1 MMLPSCPVLNTE
13 RLTLRGP
20 APQDFEPL
28 AKFYADPVRSPGFG
42 GPLKRDEAW
51 RWFALNIG
59 HWCLH
64 GYGFWTVEA
73 KNGEVVGIVG
83 LWNPEGWPEP
93 EIGWDLFDGHE
104 GKGFA
109 TEAAQSARSYA
120 YDILGWTTAISLVK
134 PGNDASAR
142 VATRLGAAFDGLYEH
157 PRHGTVQIYRHPSPD
172 MLENGGMGAYA

>member
-1 MMLPSCPVLNTE
+1 MMLPSCPVLTTE

-28 AKFYADPVRSPGFG
+28 AKFYADPMRSPGFG
-42 GPLKRDEAW
+42 GPLKRDTAW

-93 EIGWDLFDGHE
+93 EIGWVMFENGE
-104 GKGFA
+104 GKGYA
-109 TEAAQSARSYA
+109 YEAAMAVRDYA
-120 YDILGWTTAISLVK
+120 YGPLGMTTLTSNIL
-134 PGNDASAR
+134 
-142 VATRLGAAFDGLYEH
+142 ATNTKSQALAKKMGAWFERTYENVNM
-157 PRHGTVQIYRHPSPD
+157 GTDDLWRHPSAES
-172 MLENGGMGAYA
+172 LQ